1 MNIEQVKEYIESE
14 GLNGRSREQFYVF
27 RRHYLCWALYPL
39 SGVNFRRS
47 RKAIKPRPFHRIT
60 FDTQTRRVE
69 DR

>member
-27 RRHYLCWALYPL
+27 RRHYLCWALYRSQEL
-39 SGVNFRRS
+39 TLARS
-47 RKAIKPRPFHRIT
+47 RKAIQPRPFNRVAL
-60 FDTQTRRVE
+60 DTQTRRVE